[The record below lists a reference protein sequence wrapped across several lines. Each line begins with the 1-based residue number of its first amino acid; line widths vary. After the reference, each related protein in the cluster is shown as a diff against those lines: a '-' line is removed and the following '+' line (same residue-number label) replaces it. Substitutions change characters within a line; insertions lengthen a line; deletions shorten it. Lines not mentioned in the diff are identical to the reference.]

1 MIKNARIKDALI
13 GVVIA
18 FVSIPISMGY
28 AMIAGLPAAYGLY
41 GSVLPILFFGLISSS
56 PRFVFGVDAA
66 PAALTG
72 AFLVSIGVEPFS
84 EEALSVIP
92 SLTFLTALILLA
104 FTLIGADRLT
114 RFVSSPVMGGFISGI
129 GAEIILMQVPK
140 LFGGNAVHGE
150 LFVLIPAII
159 RETDSFNLL
168 SLILGIS
175 TIIIILFFKKKSP
188 LIPMTVILMALG
200 AVLAV
205 FTGMTEMGVKLLEA
219 PTPGMFGLVIPDI
232 SKILSYPDEFFTAAF
247 TIALVVTSETLLSTR
262 SFALKRGDR
271 INGRRELEA
280 YTAAMFS
287 AAISGCCPVNGS
299 VSRTGIAD
307 QYKVSSQLMSI
318 TASATMVLILLF
330 ATPLIGW
337 MPVPVLTGIVIS
349 ALLGIIEF
357 GLARRLFNTA
367 KNEFAIFVS
376 VALVVLLF
384 GTMFGVIAGVILS
397 FISYIVKISGSSKV
411 FLGCIPGEE
420 GFFSIGRYKGVR
432 QIRGVVIYRFQHPL
446 FFANAMEFQKDI
458 EEAVTDET
466 KVVIVDAGNISSID
480 VTAAEYLL
488 KIYENMKEKG
498 IRFFLTEHSGELN
511 DALHEYGCGVML
523 SEWAVLP
530 KIELAL
536 RACGICE
543 PYTLDGKEDEPY
555 ELTDTSSYGARSALA
570 LFEWAFGQD
579 AENRM
584 RELADDY
591 VKEMMLSSEGIEP
604 EAMPGEAIRKRLI
617 PVWGLMD
624 EEWFLDIVE
633 MRVAE
638 YAKNLSHDADV
649 NSRLDRIEMALAQ
662 YHAYI
667 DKRFSESDESL
678 IADLIRLRRKR
689 ELEFKTRDPEA
700 YEIYRAERHEHR
712 NRLREKYPRLL
723 AKIDKVRDELK

>member
-1 MIKNARIKDALI
+1 MKKKERIKDALI
-13 GVVIA
+13 GIVIA

-28 AMIAGLPAAYGLY
+28 AMIAGLPAVYGLY
-41 GSVLPILFFGLISSS
+41 GSVLPILFFGIISSS

-72 AFLVSIGVEPFS
+72 AFLVTLGVAPFS
-84 EEALSVIP
+84 DDALQVIP
-92 SLTFLTALILLA
+92 VLTLLTAMILLI
-104 FTLIGADRLT
+104 FTLLGADRLT

-129 GAEIILMQVPK
+129 GAEIILMQFPK

-150 LFVLIPAII
+150 LFTLIPALIG
-159 RETDSFNLL
+159 ETDSFNLL
-168 SLILGIS
+168 SFILGIA
-175 TIIIILFFKKKSP
+175 TIVIILFFKKRSP
-188 LIPMTVILMALG
+188 LIPMTVILMVIGAL
-200 AVLAV
+200 LAV
-205 FTGMTEMGVKLLEA
+205 FTDMTDKGVKLLD
-219 PTPGMFGLVIPDI
+219 TPRPGLFDLVIPDI
-232 SKILSYPDEFFTAAF
+232 TVVFYSPKEFFTAAF
-247 TIALVVTSETLLSTR
+247 TIAIVVTSETLLSTR
-262 SFALKRGDR
+262 NFALKRGDR
-271 INGRRELEA
+271 ISGRRELAA

-307 QYKVSSQLMSI
+307 QYTVSSQLMSV
-318 TASATMVLILLF
+318 TASATMVIILLF
-330 ATPLIGW
+330 ATPVVGW
-337 MPVPVLTGIVIS
+337 LPVPILTGIVIS

-357 GLARRLFNTA
+357 ELAGRLFKTA
-367 KNEFAIFVS
+367 KNEFVIFIS
-376 VALVVLLF
+376 VALAVLIF
-384 GTMFGVIAGVILS
+384 GTMFGVVAGVIVS
-397 FISYIVKISGSSKV
+397 FISYIVKISGSAKV

-432 QIRGVVIYRFQHPL
+432 QIKGVVIYRFTHPL

-458 EEAVTDET
+458 EEAVTGET
-466 KVVIVDAGNISSID
+466 KAVIVDAGNISSID

-488 KIYENMKEKG
+488 KIYETMKAKG

-536 RACGICE
+536 RACGIRE
-543 PYTLDGKEDEPY
+543 PYDLEGEGDAARGESVS
-555 ELTDTSSYGARSALA
+555 SSYSGRSALA
-570 LFEWAFGQD
+570 LFEWAFGPY

-591 VKEMMLSSEGIEP
+591 VKEMMQSQEMIRSES
-604 EAMPGEAIRKRLI
+604 MPGEAIRKRLI

-638 YAKNLSHDADV
+638 YAKNKSTDADIY
-649 NSRLDRIEMALAQ
+649 SRLQGIELALAQ

-667 DKRFSESDESL
+667 DKRFSESDEDL

-689 ELEFKTRDPEA
+689 ELEFKNRDPEA

-723 AKIDKVRDELK
+723 AKIDKVRDELP